1 MRQTQKGLLTACITK
16 SARIQQLKNQI
27 KDKRKLL
34 EESLKR
40 KSRFDNY
47 HPDNQALEKA
57 WLRTHKITV
66 GTRRILVKET
76 TSLFE
81 LKPGLIEEPETPV
94 IQHPELPASGES
106 FIPVEQDLYIC
117 GVTLSSRLIDV
128 SKVPKEELNAPIGL
142 VIHMLSLIVR
152 YLGIKLP
159 FEIIRRGIRPYIRA
173 LNKQHVRKF
182 PLFLEDD
189 EKNFKKFVH
198 GMAMLNYDIAYVCH
212 TQGIQVPICQVAN
225 TLQSLISIS
234 RAPRLGM

>member
-1 MRQTQKGLLTACITK
+1 MRQTQKGLLTACTTSNLIYLCLHKLFINSIFFFFDTE

-128 SKVPKEELNAPIGL
+128 S
-142 VIHMLSLIVR
+142 S
-152 YLGIKLP
+152 KL
-159 FEIIRRGIRPYIRA
+159 
-173 LNKQHVRKF
+173 
-182 PLFLEDD
+182 LFRSSE
-189 EKNFKKFVH
+189 FF
-198 GMAMLNYDIAYVCH
+198 
-212 TQGIQVPICQVAN
+212 
-225 TLQSLISIS
+225 
-234 RAPRLGM
+234 